1 MKKLLFVFPIVAL
14 LAAGCNSTQQASV
27 QTPVVQQPAPVPTT
41 TAVNIHGST
50 QQPTPT
56 PKTAP
61 QVAKTPAP
69 VTTAPAIKS
78 INPTSGP
85 ANTTATISGTGFT
98 TSNNSVYLSAS
109 SYFGSSN
116 NFGLLIATV
125 RSSNTYT
132 LQFIIPS
139 SIPNGGGDSLINP
152 GTYTLTVVN
161 ANGASNHTTFT
172 VTPSMA
178 TSCVI
183 NSFTASPLTVPTGGT
198 ASLSWST
205 NNCTNIYISDT
216 GLSTFNTQVASS
228 GSMSVSPTAYPQSS
242 TTYTIEAHDATGTGV
257 ITNSVTVVVK
267 P

>member
-1 MKKLLFVFPIVAL
+1 MKKLFFVFPILVL
-14 LAAGCNSTQQASV
+14 LAAGCNSTQQANV
-27 QTPVVQQPAPVPTT
+27 QTPIAQQATPVPTT
-41 TAVNIHGST
+41 TANIHGSA

-56 PKTAP
+56 PKTTP
-61 QVAKTPAP
+61 QVTKTPAP
-69 VTTAPAIKS
+69 VTAPIINS

-85 ANTTATISGTGFT
+85 ADATTVTMSGAGFT

-125 RSSNTYT
+125 NSSDTHT
-132 LQFIIPS
+132 LKLIVPSTIPS
-139 SIPNGGGDSLINP
+139 GGGSSLINP

-172 VTPSMA
+172 VTPSMT

-198 ASLSWST
+198 SSLSWNT
-205 NNCTNIYISDT
+205 NNCTNIYISNT
-216 GLSTFNTQVASS
+216 GLSTFNKKVDSS
-228 GSMSVSPTAYPQSS
+228 GSMIVSPTAYPQSS

-257 ITNSVTVVVK
+257 ITKSVTVMVSH
-267 P
+267 